1 MNFGLATLVRK
12 RHLDLYV
19 HLFKQTKRENGK
31 DFPAGDF
38 AYVPDRSTPS
48 T

>member
-38 AYVPDRSTPS
+38 AYGPDRPTPS
-48 T
+48 